1 MLIGGNSLDVIC
13 WVQAAKRLGVVYSCL
28 PENAAV
34 DAAVTR
40 VRSLGAALVYVSQG
54 GIGGGGSSKRL
65 ISALRKH
72 AIVVSGGRLNIG
84 PSLGGRQN
92 ESSSPPGCEDAA
104 ALRNRALSTHPAVE
118 GLRSLVPQEFIRA
131 IWADVAPV
139 PLEANTPLFIA
150 FTSGSTGEPKGLVH
164 CHGAVAGICD
174 TLSFTFG
181 VPAPQFGPNTPHG
194 EQQEDV
200 ALVVATPAWIT
211 GQSYMI
217 SACLMAGISSV
228 LLEGSPVAP
237 QPTRFAR
244 VIERYRVTVFKA
256 GSTFLRQVMSDPRS
270 IEELQRCDL
279 SSLRAASFCAEPVS
293 PTVHAFAV
301 ENICRHYVNSYWASE
316 HGGIVFTRPYQRL
329 PATEE
334 GAKRSPSPPPPDARC
349 SPLPWLSAKVM
360 VAEQGNPSL
369 RDALAGE
376 RGEIVLNLEEHAFP
390 TLARTLWGDKDQF
403 DKGSKHWRGN
413 FKAWQTTYFR
423 NVVTA
428 DGAEMFV
435 FVQGDHAEQHSDGSF
450 SFHGRSDDVMN
461 VGGVRIGTGEV
472 EAALFKH
479 KQIHKAHSALG
490 NCVVVGA
497 PDPIKGE
504 VPVCFCVAAPGCTI
518 DAEVQAEL
526 QSLAMTTI
534 GTPLAAPAW
543 FAQVNALPQTRTGK
557 YLRRL
562 LRDIVV
568 SSSDLSS
575 ESTRSS
581 DQVGERDGGVC
592 PDWKVADDGA
602 LCNPE
607 SLEEARAA
615 VASIRAVQAMRRRSS
630 SCSYPQENESEELY
644 RMVLSLASEAVTW
657 DSSAGS
663 NTVRID
669 TIDDPSK
676 HPDNEALEPKVEK
689 VELDTTVTLMHLG
702 FDSMRLVMFRDALL
716 RVIQPQGVTAPTLFS
731 QLFGEGSLEA
741 APLNTVIAEIGA
753 AFRHAGK
760 QYKPQ
765 GRGNEAGDG
774 SSIDTQVRPRRR
786 KKGAATILERDSRK
800 PVEGAHGGLSP
811 VGGLE
816 ACFRGDLAT
825 ARRLAADQWHPQ
837 HAVCQ
842 QGSTAMMWAASGGH
856 LEVLEWLVTDCGCD
870 INARNKVGRTASMF
884 AAKYGHHECLRW
896 LISTAAADISLR
908 AEDDSGVFDWA
919 VFGGDLLTLQ
929 TAAETLPPA
938 ELHAANRFGC
948 TAIHW
953 AASGGSVAVLRW
965 LYEHGLDFSVINDA
979 GHGCV
984 QKAAWRG
991 HQEALQW
998 LMLDQDGPRLLWQLQ
1013 PLVGNDRPVAGGA
1026 TLDELGARTLESI
1039 LQESG
1044 CSSVRDWGTME
1055 CQRR

>member
-13 WVQAAKRLGVVYSCL
+13 WIQAAKRLGVVYSCL
-28 PENAAV
+28 PQNTAV
-34 DAAVTR
+34 DSAVTR
-40 VRSLGAALVYVSQG
+40 VRMLGAALVYVSQASIEG
-54 GIGGGGSSKRL
+54 RSNSGRL
-65 ISALRKH
+65 ISALRKY
-72 AIVVSGGRLNIG
+72 AIVVSGGRLKVDQIL
-84 PSLGGRQN
+84 PLEERQS
-92 ESSSPPGCEDAA
+92 ESSAPPGCEDAA
-104 ALRNRALSTHPAVE
+104 VLRNRALFAHPAAHA
-118 GLRSLVPQEFIRA
+118 LRSRVSQDFIRA
-131 IWADVAPV
+131 IWADVSPV
-139 PLEANTPLFIA
+139 PVEANTPLFIA

-174 TLSFTFG
+174 TLSYTFG
-181 VPAPQFGPNTPHG
+181 VPAPQFDTEG

-237 QPTRFAR
+237 HPTRFAR

-256 GSTFLRQVMSDPRS
+256 GSTFLRQVMTDPRGV
-270 IEELQRCDL
+270 EELQRCDL
-279 SSLRAASFCAEPVS
+279 SSLRVASFCAEPVS
-293 PTVHAFAV
+293 PAVHVFAV

-316 HGGIVFTRPYQRL
+316 HGGIVFTRPYQL
-329 PATEE
+329 LHVTEE
-334 GAKRSPSPPPPDARC
+334 GTKTTPASSPPDAKC
-349 SPLPWLSAKVM
+349 CPLPWLRAKVM
-360 VAEQGNPSL
+360 VASHAEGKTSL
-369 RDALAGE
+369 RDALVGE
-376 RGEIVLNLEEHAFP
+376 RGEIVLNLDHPFP
-390 TLARTLWGDKDQF
+390 TLARTLWGDKEQF
-403 DKGSKHWRGN
+403 DRGSTYWRGN

-423 NVVTA
+423 SVVAA
-428 DGAEMFV
+428 DGAEMLV
-435 FVQGDHAEQHSDGSF
+435 FIQGDHAEQHSDGSF

-497 PDPIKGE
+497 PDSIKGE

-526 QSLAMTTI
+526 QGLAITAI

-543 FAQVNALPQTRTGK
+543 FCTVNALPQTRTGK

-562 LRDIVV
+562 LRDLVIR
-568 SSSDLSS
+568 SS
-575 ESTRSS
+575 ELSTDTTRSS
-581 DQVGERDGGVC
+581 NQDGERYPGIC
-592 PDWKVADDGA
+592 PDTADGA

-615 VASIRAVQAMRRRSS
+615 VASIRAAQAMQRRGS
-630 SCSYPQENESEELY
+630 SCSCLQENESEELY
-644 RMVLSLASEAVTW
+644 QMVLSQASEAVAW
-657 DSSAGS
+657 ESSAGR
-663 NTVRID
+663 NTISAN
-669 TIDDPSK
+669 TIDDQSM
-676 HPDNEALEPKVEK
+676 HQSSETLDLEVEND
-689 VELDTTVTLMHLG
+689 LDTTVSLMHLG

-716 RVIQPQGVTAPTLFS
+716 RVILPQGVTAPVLFS

-741 APLNTVIAEIGA
+741 ASLNAVIAEIRA
-753 AFRHAGK
+753 TFKLAGK

-765 GRGNEAGDG
+765 VGNDQATDG
-774 SSIDTQVRPRRR
+774 NSTDTLVQPRRR
-786 KKGAATILERDSRK
+786 AKGSATILERDNRK
-800 PVEGAHGGLSP
+800 PVQGADGGLSP

-816 ACFRGDLAT
+816 ACFRGDLVK
-825 ARRLAADQWHPQ
+825 ARSLAASQWCPQ
-837 HAVCQ
+837 YAECQ

-856 LEVLEWLVTDCGCD
+856 LEVLEWLVRDCGCD
-870 INARNKVGRTASMF
+870 INARNKVKRTALMF

-896 LISTAAADISLR
+896 LISTGAADTSLR

-919 VFGGDLLTLQ
+919 VFGGDLMTLRA
-929 TAAETLPPA
+929 AAELLPPA

-948 TAIHW
+948 TAVHW
-953 AASGGSVAVLRW
+953 AASGGNVAVLRW
-965 LYEHGLDFSVINDA
+965 LNEHGLDFTVVNDA

-991 HQEALQW
+991 HEQALQW
-998 LMLDQDGPRLLWQLQ
+998 LMLDKDGPRLLWQLQ
-1013 PLVGNDRPVAGGA
+1013 PLVKANVDNAVGGDVAA
-1026 TLDELGARTLESI
+1026 DELVTPTLAS
-1039 LQESG
+1039 LVQESG
-1044 CSSVRDWGTME
+1044 CSSIRDWGAME